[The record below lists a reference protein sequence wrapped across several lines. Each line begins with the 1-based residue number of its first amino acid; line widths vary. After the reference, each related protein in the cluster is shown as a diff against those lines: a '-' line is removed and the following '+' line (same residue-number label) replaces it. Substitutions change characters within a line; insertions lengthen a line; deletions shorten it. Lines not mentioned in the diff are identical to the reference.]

1 MVNSKKIRHLV
12 ILDID
17 EMKRSKL
24 GMKTKKMVK
33 MKWISYINNVEKES
47 ISMNHIWLESQKGE
61 RENEAV

>member
-1 MVNSKKIRHLV
+1 MVGVNSKKIRHLV

-33 MKWISYINNVEKES
+33 NEVNIIYKQCGKREYFHESYLIGIS
-47 ISMNHIWLESQKGE
+47 E
-61 RENEAV
+61 RGKRK

>member
-33 MKWISYINNVEKES
+33 MK
-47 ISMNHIWLESQKGE
+47 
-61 RENEAV
+61 